1 MMANE
6 MNNLVVRLSLDNV
19 NFRQGIANSGRA
31 VRTLQNEL
39 KSISTGMGGFANASD
54 QTRAKTDALNRLI
67 EAQKEK
73 VRALRQAYDQN
84 KAKLGENDAAT
95 QRYASQVNR
104 AVADLN
110 RFENELKQ
118 VNRQAEQKGMDKLN
132 NSLKALQAE
141 FQSVTTGMGGFSN
154 ATEQTRAKID
164 VLSRMVDKQKEKIRE
179 LQSAYNRA
187 KAEEGEAS
195 QSAQR
200 YAEQIHRATGELNRF
215 ETQLQQSNRELEEQG
230 NRLLNFGNRMESL
243 GNHLQN
249 AGMQIGMVFG
259 GMTYAIGRGLKSA
272 VEESMNFEQQMANIK
287 AVSGATGQEMSKL
300 SELAVKYGEDTKYSS
315 VEAGKGIEELIK
327 AGVSLKDIIN
337 GGLEGALNLAAAGE
351 LELGE
356 AAEIASTALNA
367 FKKDG
372 LSVTDAANLL
382 AGAANASATD
392 VHELKYGLSASAAV
406 AAGAGMTFK
415 DTSTALA
422 VFAQNG
428 LKGSD
433 AGTSLKTMLM
443 RLNPSTKEAYNKMA
457 DLGLITYNAQAGF
470 DFLVKNGITPASRSV
485 GDIEVALESYVM
497 KTEGVKKWN
506 DKCDTTFRELATSSA
521 FLSSKF
527 YDQEG
532 HIQSLE
538 NISGI
543 LHESM
548 KGLTDQQRSM
558 ALETLFGSD
567 AVRGATILFNEG
579 SQGVNKMYTEMSK
592 VTALETANTKMNTL
606 KGRIEQL
613 SGAFDTMKKTIGD
626 ALAPVVSAF
635 VAGLQKLVDGF
646 NALPGPIQKAIA
658 ITGGIVLALTAIATV
673 IGVVLAAVGMVV
685 SGIGALGV
693 ALGTL
698 ATSLGIAGGVAGLL
712 AAALGPVAIALGVV
726 AAAVGVGVLAY
737 KGYQKATEDSIA
749 SVDRF
754 ATNTEG
760 KISSSTKKVLGEYFK
775 LSDGIRQKLTE
786 IRLNHEVITEEQSQ
800 KLIGQYDKLANTIIE
815 KTNARQQKEIE
826 GLKKF
831 FADSYVLTAEEENKR
846 IEQLNQHYEQE
857 KLKTQEKENKIKE
870 ILQTA
875 ARENREL
882 TTSERISLQA
892 LQDEMDRVAV
902 EHMSKNQME
911 QKVILENMRVQA
923 SEISA
928 RQAAEVVEN
937 SAKARD
943 KVIEDAK
950 KTRDEK
956 IAEAIRQ
963 RDENKTIT
971 ADEANAIIAEAKRQ
985 YDSTVST
992 AKDKHKEIVDE
1003 AKSQAGEH
1011 VNQVDWETGQVKS
1024 KYQVMKDDVVRKM
1037 KEMWSDVTNKYEDMK
1052 NSASSKVE
1060 EIKNTVSR
1068 KFEEKKKA
1076 VTDKMSEIK
1085 RDIEDKWNTVEKFF
1099 KSINLRSIGKSIIE
1113 GLEKGLDD
1121 ATGGLYSKAKNIAG
1135 EIKNTIA
1142 GALDI
1147 NSPSKV
1153 MIPLGSAVPEG
1164 LGVGIDKGQVFVVDA
1179 AKRVVGALNYQMSN
1193 IGSAFSGMASDG
1205 LRKISESD
1213 LFQFNGD
1220 DPLSKYFNA
1229 IFIDGD
1235 WRNDW
1240 ITHIPENIRDTVRSI
1255 GAQLERFQG
1264 LSKADVKSFPGWKEV
1279 LSDNPGEVWYRPLET
1294 PEQRSYAN
1302 QIEKELNLT
1311 LNMTNVLDGKEL
1323 ANGSYTY
1330 TTKLQ
1335 DREQK
1340 RRAEF

>member
-1 MMANE
+1 MANE

-73 VRALRQAYDQN
+73 VKALRQAYDQN

-95 QRYASQVNR
+95 QRYASQVNK

-118 VNRQAEQKGMDKLN
+118 VNRQAEQKGIDKLN
-132 NSLKALQAE
+132 NSLKSLQAE
-141 FQSVTTGMGGFSN
+141 FQSITTGMGGFSN
-154 ATEQTRAKID
+154 TTEQTRAKVD

-179 LQSAYNRA
+179 LQQAYNRA
-187 KAEEGEAS
+187 KTEEGEAS

-200 YAEQIHRATGELNRF
+200 YAEQIHRATAELNRF
-215 ETQLQQSNRELEEQG
+215 ETELQQSNRELEQQG

-606 KGRIEQL
+606 KGRMEQL

-712 AAALGPVAIALGVV
+712 AAALGPVAITLGVV

-1229 IFIDGD
+1229 IFMDGD

-1264 LSKADVKSFPGWKEV
+1264 LSKADVKSFTGWKEV

>member
-1 MMANE
+1 MANE

-19 NFRQGIANSGRA
+19 NFRQGITNSGRA

-39 KSISTGMGGFANASD
+39 KAISTGMGGFANASQ
-54 QTRAKTDALNRLI
+54 QTQAKMNTLSRLI
-67 EAQKEK
+67 DAQKEK
-73 VRALRQAYDQN
+73 VKALRQAYDQN

-95 QRYASQVNR
+95 QRYASQVNK

-118 VNRQAEQKGMDKLN
+118 VNRQAQQTALDKLN
-132 NSLKALQAE
+132 NALKSLQAE
-141 FQSVTTGMGGFSN
+141 FQAVTTGMHGYTN

-164 VLSRMVDKQKEKIRE
+164 VLSRMVDKQKEKMRE

-187 KAEEGEAS
+187 KTEEGEAS

-200 YAEQIHRATGELNRF
+200 YAEQIHRATAELNRF
-215 ETQLQQSNRELEEQG
+215 ETELRQSNHELEQQG
-230 NRLLNFGNRMESL
+230 NRLLNFGNRMETL

-259 GMTYAIGRGLKSA
+259 GMTYAIGRGLKAA
-272 VEESMNFEQQMANIK
+272 VTESMNFEQQMANIK
-287 AVSGATGQEMSKL
+287 AVSGSTGEEMKKL
-300 SELAVKYGEDTKYSS
+300 SELAVNMGETTKYSS
-315 VEAGKGIEELIK
+315 VQAGQGIEELIK
-327 AGVSLKDIIN
+327 AGVSLTDIIN
-337 GGLEGALNLAAAGE
+337 GGLEGALNLATAGE

-367 FKKDG
+367 FKADH
-372 LSVTDAANLL
+372 LSVADAANILS
-382 AGAANASATD
+382 GAANASATD
-392 VHELKYGLSASAAV
+392 VRELKYGLAASSAV

-415 DTSTALA
+415 DTATTLA

-443 RLNPSTKEAYNKMA
+443 RLNPSTKEAYNKMK

-470 DFLVKNGITPASRSV
+470 DFLVKNGIQPASRNV
-485 GDIEVALESYVM
+485 GDIEVALEKYVM
-497 KTEGVKKWN
+497 KTEGVTKWN

-527 YDQEG
+527 YDQQG

-538 NISGI
+538 NISGT

-548 KGLTDQQRSM
+548 KDLTDQQRSM

-567 AVRGATILFNEG
+567 AVRGATILFKEG
-579 SQGVNKMYTEMSK
+579 AKGVNEMWDSMSK
-592 VTALETANTKMNTL
+592 VTAADVAATKIDTL
-606 KGRIEQL
+606 KGRL
-613 SGAFDTMKKTIGD
+613 TLLDSAFSTMKKTIGD
-626 ALAPVVSAF
+626 ALAPVVSVF

-646 NALPGPIQKAIA
+646 NALPGPVQKAIA

-685 SGIGALGV
+685 SGIGSLGV

-760 KISSSTKKVLGEYFK
+760 KVSSSTKKVLGEYFK

-928 RQAAEVVEN
+928 RQAAEVVKN
-937 SAKARD
+937 SADTRD
-943 KVIEDAK
+943 KVIADAK
-950 KTRDEK
+950 KTRDDK

-971 ADEANAIIAEAKRQ
+971 AEEANAIIAEAKRQ

-992 AKDKHKEIVDE
+992 AKDKHREIVSE

-1011 VNQVDWETGQVKS
+1011 ANQVDWETGQVKS

-1052 NSASSKVE
+1052 NSASNKVE

-1076 VTDKMSEIK
+1076 VVDKMKEIK
-1085 RDIEDKWNTVEKFF
+1085 SDIEEKWNTVEKFF
-1099 KSINLRSIGKSIIE
+1099 RSINLRSIGKSIIE
-1113 GLEKGLDD
+1113 GLGKGIDD
-1121 ATGGLYSKAKNIAG
+1121 ASGGLFSKAAGIAND
-1135 EIKNTIA
+1135 IKKTIS
-1142 GALDI
+1142 GALEI

-1153 MIPLGSAVPEG
+1153 MIPVGSAVPEG
-1164 LGVGIDKGQVFVVDA
+1164 VGVGMDKGKRFVVDA
-1179 AKRVVGALNYQMSN
+1179 AKNVVGTVKKQMGNMPSVFDFGFRTTQYSVPN
-1193 IGSAFSGMASDG
+1193 GLVSGFADYT
-1205 LRKISESD
+1205 
-1213 LFQFNGD
+1213 QFNTYD
-1220 DPLSKYFNA
+1220 SKPSTSKR
-1229 IFIDGD
+1229 IFPN
-1235 WRNDW
+1235 RQA
-1240 ITHIPENIRDTVRSI
+1240 E
-1255 GAQLERFQG
+1255 
-1264 LSKADVKSFPGWKEV
+1264 
-1279 LSDNPGEVWYRPLET
+1279 
-1294 PEQRSYAN
+1294 
-1302 QIEKELNLT
+1302 EKELNLT

-1323 ANGSYTY
+1323 AGGTYMY
-1330 TTKLQ
+1330 TTNLQ
-1335 DREQK
+1335 ERDKK
-1340 RRAEF
+1340 RKSQF

>member
-1 MMANE
+1 MANE

-19 NFRQGIANSGRA
+19 NFRQGITNSGRA

-164 VLSRMVDKQKEKIRE
+164 VLSRTVDKQKEKIRE

-200 YAEQIHRATGELNRF
+200 YAEQIHRATSELNRF
-215 ETQLQQSNRELEEQG
+215 ETQLQQSNRELEQQG

-327 AGVSLKDIIN
+327 AGVSLTDIIN
-337 GGLEGALNLAAAGE
+337 GGLEGALNLASAGE

-367 FKKDG
+367 FKRDG

-415 DTSTALA
+415 DTATALA

-443 RLNPSTKEAYNKMA
+443 RLNPSTKEAYNKMR

-470 DFLVKNGITPASRSV
+470 DFLVKNGVTPASRSV
-485 GDIEVALESYVM
+485 GDIEVALEKYVM

-506 DKCDTTFRELATSSA
+506 EKCDTTFRELATSSA

-548 KGLTDQQRSM
+548 KDLTDQQRSM

-646 NALPGPIQKAIA
+646 NALPGPVQKAIA
-658 ITGGIVLALTAIATV
+658 ITGGVVLALTAIATV
-673 IGVVLAAVGMVV
+673 IGVVLAAVGMVM
-685 SGIGALGV
+685 SGIGA
-693 ALGTL
+693 L
-698 ATSLGIAGGVAGLL
+698 ATSLGIVGGAAGLASAAVGFL
-712 AAALGPVAIALGVV
+712 GSAIGLLFGPIGLIAAALIGTGVV
-726 AAAVGVGVLAY
+726 AY
-737 KGYQKATEDSIA
+737 KAYQKATEDSIA

-760 KISSSTKKVLGEYFK
+760 KVSSSTKKVLGEYFK

-992 AKDKHKEIVDE
+992 ARDKHKEIVSE

-1011 VNQVDWETGQVKS
+1011 ANQVDWETGQVKS
-1024 KYQVMKDDVVRKM
+1024 KFEVMKDDVVRKM
-1037 KEMWSDVTNKYEDMK
+1037 KEMGSDVSNKYDEMK
-1052 NSASSKVE
+1052 NAASNKVE

-1076 VTDKMSEIK
+1076 VVDKMKEIK
-1085 RDIEDKWNTVEKFF
+1085 NDIEDKWNTVEKFF
-1099 KSINLRSIGKSIIE
+1099 STINLRSIGKSIIE

-1121 ATGGLYSKAKNIAG
+1121 ATGGLYSKAKSIAG
-1135 EIKNTIA
+1135 EIKKTIS
-1142 GALDI
+1142 GALEI

-1153 MIPLGSAVPEG
+1153 MIPVGSAVPEG
-1164 LGVGIDKGQVFVVDA
+1164 VGVGMDKGKRFVVDA
-1179 AKRVVGALNYQMSN
+1179 AKNVVGTVKKQMNNMPSVFDFGFQTSHYSIPNDTLNGFANYNQPGGGQNVSTN
-1193 IGSAFSGMASDG
+1193 
-1205 LRKISESD
+1205 
-1213 LFQFNGD
+1213 
-1220 DPLSKYFNA
+1220 
-1229 IFIDGD
+1229 
-1235 WRNDW
+1235 RNMY
-1240 ITHIPENIRDTVRSI
+1240 PNRS
-1255 GAQLERFQG
+1255 F
-1264 LSKADVKSFPGWKEV
+1264 D
-1279 LSDNPGEVWYRPLET
+1279 
-1294 PEQRSYAN
+1294 
-1302 QIEKELNLT
+1302 EKELNLT
-1311 LNMTNVLDGKEL
+1311 VNMTNVLDGKEL
-1323 ANGSYTY
+1323 ANGTYEY
-1330 TTKLQ
+1330 TTALQ
-1335 DREQK
+1335 ERKRKQLEQ
-1340 RRAEF
+1340 F

>member
-1 MMANE
+1 

-31 VRTLQNEL
+31 VRTLQSEL
-39 KSISTGMGGFANASD
+39 KSVSTGMGGFASASQ
-54 QTRAKTDALNRLI
+54 QTQAKMDALSRLI
-67 EAQKEK
+67 DAQKEK
-73 VRALRQAYDQN
+73 VKALRQAYDQN

-95 QRYASQVNR
+95 QRYASQVNK

-118 VNRQAEQKGMDKLN
+118 VNKQAEQKGMDKLN

-141 FQSVTTGMGGFSN
+141 FQSITTGMGGFSN
-154 ATEQTRAKID
+154 ATEQTRAKVD
-164 VLSRMVDKQKEKIRE
+164 VLSRTVDKQKEKIKE
-179 LQSAYNRA
+179 LQSSYNRA
-187 KAEEGEAS
+187 KTEEGEAS

-215 ETQLQQSNRELEEQG
+215 ESQLQQANHELDQQG
-230 NRLLNFGNRMESL
+230 NRLLNFGNRMEAM

-249 AGMQIGMVFG
+249 AGMQIGTVFG

-392 VHELKYGLSASAAV
+392 VHELKYGLSATAAV

-415 DTSTALA
+415 DTATALA

-443 RLNPSTKEAYNKMA
+443 RLNPSTKEAYNKMK

-470 DFLVKNGITPASRSV
+470 DFLAKNGITPASRSV
-485 GDIEVALESYVM
+485 GDIEVALEKYVM
-497 KTEGVKKWN
+497 KSEGVTKWN

-543 LHESM
+543 LHGSM
-548 KGLTDQQRSM
+548 KDLTDQQRSM

-592 VTALETANTKMNTL
+592 VTALETAETKMNTL

-646 NALPGPIQKAIA
+646 NALPGPVQKAIA
-658 ITGGIVLALTAIATV
+658 ITGGIVLALTAVATV
-673 IGVVLAAVGMVV
+673 IGVVLAAVGMVM
-685 SGIGALGV
+685 SGIGA
-693 ALGTL
+693 L
-698 ATSLGIAGGVAGLL
+698 ATSLGIVGGAAGLASAAVGFL
-712 AAALGPVAIALGVV
+712 GSAIGLLLGPVGLIAAALIGTGVV
-726 AAAVGVGVLAY
+726 AY
-737 KGYQKATEDSIA
+737 KAYQKATEDSIA

-760 KISSSTKKVLGEYFK
+760 KVSSSTKKVLSEYFK

-831 FADSYVLTAEEENKR
+831 FGDSYVLTAEEENKR

-928 RQAAEVVEN
+928 RQAAEVVQH
-937 SAKARD
+937 SAEARD
-943 KVIEDAK
+943 KVIDDAK
-950 KTRDEK
+950 KTRDGK

-971 ADEANAIIAEAKRQ
+971 ADEANAIIVEAKRQ

-992 AKDKHKEIVDE
+992 AKDKHKEIVSE

-1024 KYQVMKDDVVRKM
+1024 KYQAMKDDVVRKM

-1052 NSASSKVE
+1052 TSASNKVE
-1060 EIKNTVSR
+1060 EIKNIVSR

-1076 VTDKMSEIK
+1076 VTNKMSEIK

-1099 KSINLRSIGKSIIE
+1099 STINLRSIGKSIIE
-1113 GLEKGLDD
+1113 GLGKGIDD
-1121 ATGGLYSKAKNIAG
+1121 ASGGLFSKAAGIAN
-1135 EIKNTIA
+1135 EIKSTIS
-1142 GALDI
+1142 GALQV

-1153 MIPLGSAVPEG
+1153 MIPIGSAVPEG
-1164 LGVGIDKGQVFVVDA
+1164 VGVGMDKGKRFVVNA
-1179 AKRVVGALNYQMSN
+1179 AKNVVGTVKKQMSN
-1193 IGSAFSGMASDG
+1193 MPSVFDFGFQTSHYSIPNDAVNGLTNYMQPNIPHNSAT
-1205 LRKISESD
+1205 
-1213 LFQFNGD
+1213 
-1220 DPLSKYFNA
+1220 SKKVFPN
-1229 IFIDGD
+1229 
-1235 WRNDW
+1235 RR
-1240 ITHIPENIRDTVRSI
+1240 PE
-1255 GAQLERFQG
+1255 
-1264 LSKADVKSFPGWKEV
+1264 
-1279 LSDNPGEVWYRPLET
+1279 
-1294 PEQRSYAN
+1294 
-1302 QIEKELNLT
+1302 EKELNLT

-1323 ANGSYTY
+1323 AGGTYRY
-1330 TTKLQ
+1330 TTELQ
-1335 DREQK
+1335 DRDRQRKEQ
-1340 RRAEF
+1340 F

>member
-1 MMANE
+1 MANE
-6 MNNLVVRLSLDNV
+6 MNNLVVRLFLDNV

-39 KSISTGMGGFANASD
+39 KSVSTGMGGFANASQ
-54 QTRAKTDALNRLI
+54 QTQAKMNTLTRLI

-84 KAKLGENDAAT
+84 KATLGENDAAT
-95 QRYASQVNR
+95 QRYASQVNK

-132 NSLKALQAE
+132 NALKALQAE
-141 FQSVTTGMGGFSN
+141 FQSITTGMGGFSN
-154 ATEQTRAKID
+154 ATEQTRAKVD
-164 VLSRMVDKQKEKIRE
+164 LLSRIVDKQKEKVRE
-179 LQSAYNRA
+179 LQQAYNRA

-200 YAEQIHRATGELNRF
+200 YAEQIHRATAELNRF
-215 ETQLQQSNRELEEQG
+215 ETELQQSNRELEQQG

-327 AGVSLKDIIN
+327 AGVSLTDIIN

-415 DTSTALA
+415 DTATALA

-470 DFLVKNGITPASRSV
+470 DFLVKNGVTPASRSV
-485 GDIEVALESYVM
+485 GDIEVALEKYVM
-497 KTEGVKKWN
+497 QTEGVTKWN

-527 YDQEG
+527 YDQQG
-532 HIQSLE
+532 KIQSLE
-538 NISGI
+538 HISGI
-543 LHESM
+543 LKESM
-548 KGLTDQQRSM
+548 KDLTDQQRSM

-646 NALPGPIQKAIA
+646 NSLPGPVQKAIA
-658 ITGGIVLALTAIATV
+658 ITGGIVLALTAVATA
-673 IGVVLAAVGMVV
+673 IGVVLATFGMIA
-685 SGIGALGV
+685 SGIGSLSLALASVG
-693 ALGTL
+693 
-698 ATSLGIAGGVAGLL
+698 GIAGVAAGAVGFLGSAIGLL
-712 AAALGPVAIALGVV
+712 FGPVGLVAAALIGTGVV
-726 AAAVGVGVLAY
+726 AY
-737 KGYQKATEDSIA
+737 KAYQKATEDSIA

-760 KISSSTKKVLGEYFK
+760 KVSSSTKKVLGEYFK

-786 IRLNHEVITEEQSQ
+786 MRLNHEVITEEQSQ
-800 KLIGQYDKLANTIIE
+800 KLIGQYDKLGNTIIE
-815 KTNARQQKEIE
+815 KTNARQQKEVE

-846 IEQLNQHYEQE
+846 MEQMNQHYEQE

-870 ILQTA
+870 IIQTA
-875 ARENREL
+875 ANEKRDF

-892 LQDEMDRVAV
+892 LQDEMDRTAIQ
-902 EHMSKNQME
+902 HMSANQME
-911 QKVILENMRVQA
+911 QKVIYENMRVQA

-950 KTRDEK
+950 KTRDDKIAYVIRLRDESGTLNK
-956 IAEAIRQ
+956 EEANAAIAEA
-963 RDENKTIT
+963 N
-971 ADEANAIIAEAKRQ
+971 RQ
-985 YDSTVST
+985 YESTVST
-992 AKDKHKEIVDE
+992 ARDKHREIVSE

-1011 VNQVDWETGQVKS
+1011 ANQVDWETGQIKS

-1037 KEMWSDVTNKYEDMK
+1037 QETWSGITKWWEETK
-1052 NSASSKVE
+1052 TSANNKVE

-1076 VTDKMSEIK
+1076 VVDKMKEIK
-1085 RDIEDKWNTVEKFF
+1085 SDIEDKWNTVEKFF
-1099 KSINLRSIGKSIIE
+1099 STINLRSIGKSIIE
-1113 GLEKGLDD
+1113 GLGKGIDD
-1121 ATGGLYSKAKNIAG
+1121 ASGGLFSKAAGIAND
-1135 EIKNTIA
+1135 IKRTIS
-1142 GALDI
+1142 GALEI

-1153 MIPLGSAVPEG
+1153 MIPVGSAVPEG
-1164 LGVGIDKGQVFVVDA
+1164 VGVGMDKGKRFVVDA
-1179 AKRVVGALNYQMSN
+1179 AKNVVGTVKKQMSN
-1193 IGSAFSGMASDG
+1193 MPSVFDFGFQTNQYSIPQNTFDNFSGYTQPQLDYNNPSMAKTMFSD
-1205 LRKISESD
+1205 
-1213 LFQFNGD
+1213 
-1220 DPLSKYFNA
+1220 
-1229 IFIDGD
+1229 
-1235 WRNDW
+1235 
-1240 ITHIPENIRDTVRSI
+1240 RS
-1255 GAQLERFQG
+1255 GR
-1264 LSKADVKSFPGWKEV
+1264 
-1279 LSDNPGEVWYRPLET
+1279 
-1294 PEQRSYAN
+1294 EQ
-1302 QIEKELNLT
+1302 ELNVT
-1311 LNMTNVLDGKEL
+1311 VNMTNVLDGKEL
-1323 ANGSYTY
+1323 ANGSYAY

-1335 DREQK
+1335 DRDQK

>member
-1 MMANE
+1 MANE

-31 VRTLQNEL
+31 VKTLQNEL
-39 KSISTGMGGFANASD
+39 KSVSTGMGGFASASQ
-54 QTRAKTDALNRLI
+54 QTQAKMDTLSRLI
-67 EAQKEK
+67 DAQKEK
-73 VRALRQAYDQN
+73 VKALRQAYDQN

-95 QRYASQVNR
+95 QRYASQVNK

-118 VNRQAEQKGMDKLN
+118 VNKQAEQKGIDKLN
-132 NSLKALQAE
+132 NSLKSLQAE
-141 FQSVTTGMGGFSN
+141 FQSITSGMGGFSN
-154 ATEQTRAKID
+154 ATEQTRAKVD
-164 VLSRMVDKQKEKIRE
+164 VLTRMVDKQKEKIRE
-179 LQSAYNRA
+179 LQQAYNRA
-187 KAEEGEAS
+187 KTEEGEAS

-200 YAEQIHRATGELNRF
+200 YAEQIHRATAELNQF
-215 ETQLQQSNRELEEQG
+215 ENGLQQSNRELEQQG
-230 NRLLNFGNRMESL
+230 NRLLNFGNRMETL

-392 VHELKYGLSASAAV
+392 VHELKYGLSAVAAV

-443 RLNPSTKEAYNKMA
+443 RLNPSTKEAYNKMK

-470 DFLVKNGITPASRSV
+470 DFLVKNGIQPASRNV
-485 GDIEVALESYVM
+485 GDIEVALEKYVM
-497 KTEGVKKWN
+497 KTEGVTKWN

-527 YDQEG
+527 YDQQG
-532 HIQSLE
+532 KIQSLE

-548 KGLTDQQRSM
+548 KDLTDQQRSM

-567 AVRGATILFNEG
+567 AVRGATILFNE
-579 SQGVNKMYTEMSK
+579 SAQGVNKMYSEMSK

-646 NALPGPIQKAIA
+646 NALPGPVQKAIA
-658 ITGGIVLALTAIATV
+658 ITGGIVLAITAIVTA
-673 IGVVLAAVGMVV
+673 IGIFLGAVGMVV
-685 SGIGALGV
+685 SGIGALSL
-693 ALGTL
+693 ALAPIG
-698 ATSLGIAGGVAGLL
+698 GIAGIAAGSVGFLGSAL
-712 AAALGPVAIALGVV
+712 AVLTGPIGLVAAALIGTGVV
-726 AAAVGVGVLAY
+726 AY
-737 KGYQKATEDSIA
+737 KAYQKATEDSIA

-760 KISSSTKKVLGEYFK
+760 KVSSSTKKVLGEYFK

-800 KLIGQYDKLANTIIE
+800 KLIGQYDKLGNTIIE
-815 KTNARQQKEIE
+815 KTNARQQKEVE

-846 IEQLNQHYEQE
+846 IEQMNQHYEQE

-928 RQAAEVVEN
+928 RQAAEVVQH
-937 SAKARD
+937 SAETRD
-943 KVIEDAK
+943 KVIADAK
-950 KTRDEK
+950 KTRDDK

-963 RDENKTIT
+963 RDENKTIN
-971 ADEANAIIAEAKRQ
+971 AEEANAIIAEAKRQ

-992 AKDKHKEIVDE
+992 ARDKHREIVSE
-1003 AKSQAGEH
+1003 AQAQAGEH
-1011 VNQVDWETGQVKS
+1011 ANQVDWETGQVKS

-1037 KEMWSDVTNKYEDMK
+1037 KEMGSDISNKYDEMK
-1052 NSASSKVE
+1052 NAASNKVE

-1076 VTDKMSEIK
+1076 VLDKMSEIK
-1085 RDIEDKWNTVEKFF
+1085 SGIEDKWNTVEKFF
-1099 KSINLRSIGKSIIE
+1099 STINLYSIGKSILE
-1113 GLEKGLDD
+1113 GLGRGIDD
-1121 ATGGLYSKAKNIAG
+1121 ASGGLFSKAAGIAS
-1135 EIKNTIA
+1135 EIKNTIS
-1142 GALDI
+1142 GALEI

-1153 MIPLGSAVPEG
+1153 MIPVGSAVPEG
-1164 LGVGIDKGQVFVVDA
+1164 VGVGMDKGKRFVVDA
-1179 AKRVVGALNYQMSN
+1179 AKNVVGTVKKQMGNMPSVFDF
-1193 IGSAFSGMASDG
+1193 G
-1205 LRKISESD
+1205 
-1213 LFQFNGD
+1213 FQTNQYSIPRNNFGDFNGYAQ
-1220 DPLSKYFNA
+1220 PQLSYNNSPTAKT
-1229 IFIDGD
+1229 IFPNRPDG
-1235 WRNDW
+1235 
-1240 ITHIPENIRDTVRSI
+1240 EQELKLTV
-1255 GAQLERFQG
+1255 
-1264 LSKADVKSFPGWKEV
+1264 
-1279 LSDNPGEVWYRPLET
+1279 
-1294 PEQRSYAN
+1294 
-1302 QIEKELNLT
+1302 
-1311 LNMTNVLDGKEL
+1311 NMTNVLDGKEL

-1340 RRAEF
+1340 RKSEF

>member
-1 MMANE
+1 MANE

-39 KSISTGMGGFANASD
+39 KSVSTGMGGFANASQ
-54 QTRAKTDALNRLI
+54 QTQAKMNTLSRLI

-95 QRYASQVNR
+95 QRYASQVNK

-132 NSLKALQAE
+132 NSLKSLQAE
-141 FQSVTTGMGGFSN
+141 FQSITTGMGGFSN
-154 ATEQTRAKID
+154 ATEQTRAKVD

-179 LQSAYNRA
+179 LQQAYNRA
-187 KAEEGEAS
+187 KTEEGEAS

-215 ETQLQQSNRELEEQG
+215 ENELRQSNHELEQQG
-230 NRLLNFGNRMESL
+230 NRLLNFGTRMETL

-272 VEESMNFEQQMANIK
+272 VEESMNFEQQMANVK
-287 AVSGATGQEMSKL
+287 AVSGSTGEEMKKL
-300 SELAVKYGEDTKYSS
+300 SELAVNMGETTKYSS
-315 VEAGKGIEELIK
+315 VQAGQGIEELIK
-327 AGVSLKDIIN
+327 AGVSLTDIIN
-337 GGLEGALNLAAAGE
+337 GGLEGALNLATAGE

-367 FKKDG
+367 FKADH
-372 LSVTDAANLL
+372 LSVADAANILS
-382 AGAANASATD
+382 GAANASATD
-392 VHELKYGLSASAAV
+392 VRELKYGLSASSAV

-415 DTSTALA
+415 DTATTLA

-443 RLNPSTKEAYNKMA
+443 RLNPTTKEAYNQMR
-457 DLGLITYNAQAGF
+457 DLGLITYNAQAGY
-470 DFLVKNGITPASRSV
+470 DFLVKNGIQPASRSV
-485 GDIEVALESYVM
+485 GDIEQALEGYVM
-497 KTEGVKKWN
+497 KIEGAKKWN

-527 YDQEG
+527 YDQQG

-538 NISGI
+538 NISGT

-548 KGLTDQQRSM
+548 KDLTDQQRSM

-567 AVRGATILFNEG
+567 AVRGATILFKEG
-579 SQGVNKMYTEMSK
+579 ANGVNSMWDAMSK
-592 VTALETANTKMNTL
+592 VTAAEVAATKIDTL
-606 KGRIEQL
+606 KGRL
-613 SGAFDTMKKTIGD
+613 TLLDSAFSTMKKTIGD
-626 ALAPVVSAF
+626 ALAPVVSVF

-646 NALPGPIQKAIA
+646 NSLPGPVQKAIA
-658 ITGGIVLALTAIATV
+658 ITGGIVLALTAVATV
-673 IGVVLAAVGMVV
+673 IGVIMGAIGMVV
-685 SGIGALGV
+685 SGIGSLAIAMGVATAATSVTGAALGILTAV
-693 ALGTL
+693 
-698 ATSLGIAGGVAGLL
+698 
-712 AAALGPVAIALGVV
+712 LGPVAIALGVV

-737 KGYQKATEDSIA
+737 KGYQKATEDSIT

-754 ATNTEG
+754 ATNNKLAQDEYQKALASSDAATKKYMKQQTGE
-760 KISSSTKKVLGEYFK
+760 ISSSTKKVLGDYFK

-786 IRLNHEVITEEQSQ
+786 IKLNHEVMTTEQAQ
-800 KLIGQYDKLANTIIE
+800 KLGQQYDQLTEKIITKVDE
-815 KTNARQQKEIE
+815 RKQKETE
-826 GLKKF
+826 RLRKL
-831 FADSYVLTAEEENKR
+831 FADSYVLTSEEENKR
-846 IEQLNQHYEQE
+846 LELLNQKYEDE
-857 KLKTQEKENKIKE
+857 KIKVAEKNQKIKE
-870 ILQTA
+870 INDLA
-875 ARENREL
+875 ASEHREK
-882 TTSERISLQA
+882 THSENVAIQA
-892 LQDEMDRVAV
+892 LQDEMDRIAV
-902 EHMSKNQME
+902 QHMTQNQME

-937 SAKARD
+937 SAKTRD
-943 KVIEDAK
+943 KVIKDAE
-950 KTRDEK
+950 KTRNDK

-963 RDENKTIT
+963 RDEMGSLN
-971 ADEANAIIAEAKRQ
+971 AQEAEAVIAEAKRQ

-992 AKDKHKEIVDE
+992 ARDKHKEIVSE

-1011 VNQVDWETGQVKS
+1011 ANQVDWETGQIKS
-1024 KYQVMKDDVVRKM
+1024 KYQVMKDDVVQKM
-1037 KEMWSDVTNKYEDMK
+1037 KETWSGITKWWEETK
-1052 NSASSKVE
+1052 TSASNKVE

-1076 VTDKMSEIK
+1076 VVDKMKEIK
-1085 RDIEDKWNTVEKFF
+1085 SDIEDKWNTVEKFF
-1099 KSINLRSIGKSIIE
+1099 STINLRSIGKSIIE

-1121 ATGGLYSKAKNIAG
+1121 ATDGLYSKAKGIAG
-1135 EIKNTIA
+1135 EIKKTIS
-1142 GALDI
+1142 GALEI

-1153 MIPLGSAVPEG
+1153 MIPVGSAVPEDV
-1164 LGVGIDKGQVFVVDA
+1164 GVGMDKGKRFVVDA
-1179 AKRVVGALNYQMSN
+1179 AKNVVGTVKKQMGNMPSVFDFGFQTSHYIIPHN
-1193 IGSAFSGMASDG
+1193 TIGDFDGYTQLQSPYNNAPTAKTMFSD
-1205 LRKISESD
+1205 
-1213 LFQFNGD
+1213 
-1220 DPLSKYFNA
+1220 
-1229 IFIDGD
+1229 
-1235 WRNDW
+1235 
-1240 ITHIPENIRDTVRSI
+1240 RS
-1255 GAQLERFQG
+1255 GR
-1264 LSKADVKSFPGWKEV
+1264 
-1279 LSDNPGEVWYRPLET
+1279 
-1294 PEQRSYAN
+1294 EQ
-1302 QIEKELNLT
+1302 ELNVT
-1311 LNMTNVLDGKEL
+1311 VNMTNVLDGKEL
-1323 ANGSYTY
+1323 ANGSYAY

-1335 DREQK
+1335 DRDQK

>member
-1 MMANE
+1 MANE

>member
-1 MMANE
+1 MANE

-54 QTRAKTDALNRLI
+54 QTCAKTDALNRLI

-737 KGYQKATEDSIA
+737 KGYQKATEDSIV

>member
-1 MMANE
+1 MANE

-39 KSISTGMGGFANASD
+39 KSVSTGMGGFANASQ
-54 QTRAKTDALNRLI
+54 QTQAKMNTLSRLI
-67 EAQKEK
+67 DAQKEK
-73 VRALRQAYDQN
+73 VKALRQAYDQN

-95 QRYASQVNR
+95 QRYASQVNK

-132 NSLKALQAE
+132 NSLKSLQAE
-141 FQSVTTGMGGFSN
+141 FQSITTGMGGFSN
-154 ATEQTRAKID
+154 ATEQTRAKVD

-179 LQSAYNRA
+179 LQQAYNRA
-187 KAEEGEAS
+187 KTEEGEAS

-200 YAEQIHRATGELNRF
+200 YAEQIHRATAELNRF
-215 ETQLQQSNRELEEQG
+215 ETGLQQSNRELEQQG

-272 VEESMNFEQQMANIK
+272 VEESMNFEQQMANVK
-287 AVSGATGQEMSKL
+287 AVSGSTGEEMKKL
-300 SELAVKYGEDTKYSS
+300 SELAVNMGETTKYSS
-315 VEAGKGIEELIK
+315 VQAGQGIEELIK
-327 AGVSLKDIIN
+327 AGVSLTDIIN
-337 GGLEGALNLAAAGE
+337 GGLEGALNLATAGE

-367 FKKDG
+367 FKADH
-372 LSVTDAANLL
+372 LSVADAANILS
-382 AGAANASATD
+382 GAANASATD
-392 VHELKYGLSASAAV
+392 VRELKYGLSASSAV

-415 DTSTALA
+415 DTATTLA

-443 RLNPSTKEAYNKMA
+443 RLNPTTKEAYNKMA

-470 DFLVKNGITPASRSV
+470 DFLVQNGITPASRSV
-485 GDIEVALESYVM
+485 GDIEVALEKYVM
-497 KTEGVKKWN
+497 KTEGVTKWN

-527 YDQEG
+527 YDQQG

-538 NISGI
+538 NISGT

-548 KGLTDQQRSM
+548 KDLTDQQRSM

-567 AVRGATILFNEG
+567 AVRGATILFKEG
-579 SQGVNKMYTEMSK
+579 ANGVNSMWDAMSK
-592 VTALETANTKMNTL
+592 VTAAEVATTKLDTL
-606 KGRIEQL
+606 KGRL
-613 SGAFDTMKKTIGD
+613 TLLDSAFSTMKKTIGD
-626 ALAPVVSAF
+626 ALAPVVSVF

-646 NALPGPIQKAIA
+646 NALPGPVQKAIA
-658 ITGGIVLALTAIATV
+658 ITGGIVLALTAVATA
-673 IGVVLAAVGMVV
+673 IGVVLAAFGMIA
-685 SGIGALGV
+685 SGIGSLSLTLGSV
-693 ALGTL
+693 G
-698 ATSLGIAGGVAGLL
+698 GIAGIAAGAVGFLGSAL
-712 AAALGPVAIALGVV
+712 AVLTGPIGLVGAALIGTGVV
-726 AAAVGVGVLAY
+726 AY
-737 KGYQKATEDSIA
+737 KAYQKATEDSIA

-754 ATNTEG
+754 VTNTEG
-760 KISSSTKKVLGEYFK
+760 KVSSSTKKVLGEYFK

-800 KLIGQYDKLANTIIE
+800 KLIGQYDKLGNTIIE
-815 KTNARQQKEIE
+815 KTNARQQKEVE

-846 IEQLNQHYEQE
+846 IEQMNQHYEQE

-870 ILQTA
+870 IIQTA
-875 ARENREL
+875 TNEKREF

-892 LQDEMDRVAV
+892 LQDEMDRTAIQ
-902 EHMSKNQME
+902 HMSKNQME
-911 QKVILENMRVQA
+911 QKVIYENMRVQA
-923 SEISA
+923 SEITA

-950 KTRDEK
+950 KTRDDKIAYAIRLRDESGALNK
-956 IAEAIRQ
+956 EEADAAIAEA
-963 RDENKTIT
+963 N
-971 ADEANAIIAEAKRQ
+971 RQ
-985 YDSTVST
+985 YNSTVST
-992 AKDKHKEIVDE
+992 AKDKHTEIVSE
-1003 AKSQAGEH
+1003 AKAQAGEH
-1011 VNQVDWETGQVKS
+1011 ANQVDWETGQVKS
-1024 KYQVMKDDVVRKM
+1024 KYQTMKDDVVRKM
-1037 KEMWSDVTNKYEDMK
+1037 KEMGSDVSNKYEDMK
-1052 NSASSKVE
+1052 TSASNKVE

-1068 KFEEKKKA
+1068 KFEEQKKA
-1076 VTDKMSEIK
+1076 VTDKMREIK
-1085 RDIEDKWNTVEKFF
+1085 NDIEDKWNTVEKFF
-1099 KSINLRSIGKSIIE
+1099 STINLRSIGKSIIE
-1113 GLEKGLDD
+1113 GLGRGIDD
-1121 ATGGLYSKAKNIAG
+1121 ASGGLFSKAAGIAND
-1135 EIKNTIA
+1135 IKKTIS
-1142 GALDI
+1142 GALEI

-1153 MIPLGSAVPEG
+1153 MIPIGSAVPEG
-1164 LGVGIDKGQVFVVDA
+1164 VGVGMDKGKRFVVDA
-1179 AKRVVGALNYQMSN
+1179 AKNVVGTVKKQMGNMPSVFDFGFQTN
-1193 IGSAFSGMASDG
+1193 QYSIPRNTFSD
-1205 LRKISESD
+1205 
-1213 LFQFNGD
+1213 FNGYAQ
-1220 DPLSKYFNA
+1220 PQLSNNNSPTAKT
-1229 IFIDGD
+1229 IFPDRSD
-1235 WRNDW
+1235 R
-1240 ITHIPENIRDTVRSI
+1240 EQELKLTV
-1255 GAQLERFQG
+1255 
-1264 LSKADVKSFPGWKEV
+1264 
-1279 LSDNPGEVWYRPLET
+1279 
-1294 PEQRSYAN
+1294 
-1302 QIEKELNLT
+1302 
-1311 LNMTNVLDGKEL
+1311 NMTNVLDGKEL

-1340 RRAEF
+1340 RREEF

>member
-1 MMANE
+1 MANE

-164 VLSRMVDKQKEKIRE
+164 VLSRTVDKQKEKIRE

-200 YAEQIHRATGELNRF
+200 YAEQIHRATSELNRF
-215 ETQLQQSNRELEEQG
+215 ETQLQQSNRELEQQG

-327 AGVSLKDIIN
+327 AGVSLTDIIN
-337 GGLEGALNLAAAGE
+337 GGLEGALNLASAGE

-367 FKKDG
+367 FKRDG

-443 RLNPSTKEAYNKMA
+443 RLNPSTKEAYNKMK

-470 DFLVKNGITPASRSV
+470 DFLVKNGVTPASRSV
-485 GDIEVALESYVM
+485 GDIEVALEKYVM

-506 DKCDTTFRELATSSA
+506 EKCDTTFRELATSSA

-548 KGLTDQQRSM
+548 KDLTDQQRSM

-646 NALPGPIQKAIA
+646 NALPGPVQKAIA
-658 ITGGIVLALTAIATV
+658 ITGGVVLALTAIATV
-673 IGVVLAAVGMVV
+673 IGVVLAAVGMVM
-685 SGIGALGV
+685 SGIGA
-693 ALGTL
+693 L
-698 ATSLGIAGGVAGLL
+698 ATSLGIVGGAAGLASAAVGFL
-712 AAALGPVAIALGVV
+712 GSAIGLLFGPIGLIAAALIGTGVV
-726 AAAVGVGVLAY
+726 AY
-737 KGYQKATEDSIA
+737 KAYQKATEDSIA

-760 KISSSTKKVLGEYFK
+760 KVSSSTKKVLGEYFK

-992 AKDKHKEIVDE
+992 ARDKHKEIVSE

-1011 VNQVDWETGQVKS
+1011 ANQVDWETGQVKS
-1024 KYQVMKDDVVRKM
+1024 KFEVMKDDVVRKM
-1037 KEMWSDVTNKYEDMK
+1037 KEMGSDVSNKYDEMK
-1052 NSASSKVE
+1052 NAASNKVE

-1076 VTDKMSEIK
+1076 VVDKMKEIK
-1085 RDIEDKWNTVEKFF
+1085 NDIEDKWNTVEKFF
-1099 KSINLRSIGKSIIE
+1099 STINLRSIGKSIIE

-1121 ATGGLYSKAKNIAG
+1121 ATGGLYSKAKSIAG
-1135 EIKNTIA
+1135 EIKKTIS
-1142 GALDI
+1142 GALEI

-1153 MIPLGSAVPEG
+1153 MIPVGSAVPEG
-1164 LGVGIDKGQVFVVDA
+1164 VGVGMDKGKRFVVDA
-1179 AKRVVGALNYQMSN
+1179 AKNVVGTVKKQMNNMPSVFDFGFQTSHYSIPNDTLNGFANYNQPGGGQNVSTN
-1193 IGSAFSGMASDG
+1193 
-1205 LRKISESD
+1205 
-1213 LFQFNGD
+1213 
-1220 DPLSKYFNA
+1220 
-1229 IFIDGD
+1229 
-1235 WRNDW
+1235 RNMY
-1240 ITHIPENIRDTVRSI
+1240 PNRS
-1255 GAQLERFQG
+1255 F
-1264 LSKADVKSFPGWKEV
+1264 D
-1279 LSDNPGEVWYRPLET
+1279 
-1294 PEQRSYAN
+1294 
-1302 QIEKELNLT
+1302 EKEINLT
-1311 LNMTNVLDGKEL
+1311 VNMTNVLDGKEL
-1323 ANGSYTY
+1323 ANGTYEY
-1330 TTKLQ
+1330 TTALQ
-1335 DREQK
+1335 ERKRKQLEQ
-1340 RRAEF
+1340 F

>member
-1 MMANE
+1 MANE

-54 QTRAKTDALNRLI
+54 QTCAKTDALNRLI

-422 VFAQNG
+422 VFVQNG

>member
-1 MMANE
+1 MANE

-39 KSISTGMGGFANASD
+39 KSVSTGMGGFANASQ
-54 QTRAKTDALNRLI
+54 QTQAKMNTLSRLI
-67 EAQKEK
+67 DAQKEK
-73 VRALRQAYDQN
+73 VKALRQAYDQN

-95 QRYASQVNR
+95 QRYASQVNK

-118 VNRQAEQKGMDKLN
+118 VNRQAQQTALDKLN
-132 NSLKALQAE
+132 NSLKSLQAE
-141 FQSVTTGMGGFSN
+141 FQAVTTGMHGYTN
-154 ATEQTRAKID
+154 ASEQTRAKID
-164 VLSRMVDKQKEKIRE
+164 VLSRMIDKQKEKIRE
-179 LQSAYNRA
+179 LQQAYNRA
-187 KAEEGEAS
+187 KTEEGEAS

-200 YAEQIHRATGELNRF
+200 YAEQIHRATAELNRF
-215 ETQLQQSNRELEEQG
+215 ETGLQQSNRELEQQ
-230 NRLLNFGNRMESL
+230 GNRMETL

-272 VEESMNFEQQMANIK
+272 VEESMNFEQQMANVK
-287 AVSGATGQEMSKL
+287 AVSGSTGEEMKKL
-300 SELAVKYGEDTKYSS
+300 SELAVNMGETTKYSS
-315 VEAGKGIEELIK
+315 VQAGQGIEELIK
-327 AGVSLKDIIN
+327 AGVSLQDIIN
-337 GGLEGALNLAAAGE
+337 GGLAGALNLATAGE

-367 FKKDG
+367 FKADH
-372 LSVTDAANLL
+372 LSVADAANILS
-382 AGAANASATD
+382 GAANASATD
-392 VHELKYGLSASAAV
+392 VRELKYGLSASSAV

-415 DTSTALA
+415 DTATTLA

-443 RLNPSTKEAYNKMA
+443 RLNPSTKEAYNKMR

-470 DFLVKNGITPASRSV
+470 DFLVKNGIQPASRNV
-485 GDIEVALESYVM
+485 GDIEVALEQYVM
-497 KTEGVKKWN
+497 KTEGVTKWN

-527 YDQEG
+527 YDQQG

-538 NISGI
+538 NISGT

-548 KGLTDQQRSM
+548 KDLTDQQRSM

-567 AVRGATILFNEG
+567 AVRGATILFKEG
-579 SQGVNKMYTEMSK
+579 AKGVNEMWDSMSK
-592 VTALETANTKMNTL
+592 VTAADVAATKIGTL
-606 KGRIEQL
+606 QGRITL
-613 SGAFDTMKKTIGD
+613 LDSAFSTMKKTIGD

-646 NALPGPIQKAIA
+646 NSLPGPVQKAIA
-658 ITGGIVLALTAIATV
+658 ITGGIVLALTAVAAA
-673 IGVVLAAVGMVV
+673 IGVVLAAVGMVM
-685 SGIGALGV
+685 SGIGA
-693 ALGTL
+693 L
-698 ATSLGIAGGVAGLL
+698 ATSLGIAGGAAGLAGAAVGFL
-712 AAALGPVAIALGVV
+712 GSALGVLLGPVGLIAAALIGTGVV
-726 AAAVGVGVLAY
+726 AY
-737 KGYQKATEDSIA
+737 KAYQKATEDSIA

-760 KISSSTKKVLGEYFK
+760 KVSSSTKKVLGEYFK
-775 LSDGIRQKLTE
+775 LSDSIRQKLTE

-815 KTNARQQKEIE
+815 KNNARQQKEIE

-985 YDSTVST
+985 YNSTVST
-992 AKDKHKEIVDE
+992 AQDKHKEIVSE
-1003 AKSQAGEH
+1003 AKAQAGEH
-1011 VNQVDWETGQVKS
+1011 ANQVDWETGQVKS
-1024 KYQVMKDDVVRKM
+1024 KYQVMKDDVIRKM
-1037 KEMWSDVTNKYEDMK
+1037 KEMWSDVINKYEDMK
-1052 NSASSKVE
+1052 TSASNKVE

-1076 VTDKMSEIK
+1076 VTDKMQEIK
-1085 RDIEDKWNTVEKFF
+1085 NGIEEKWNTVEKFF
-1099 KSINLRSIGKSIIE
+1099 SSINLSSIGKSIIE
-1113 GLEKGLDD
+1113 GLETGLDS
-1121 ATGGLYSKAKNIAG
+1121 ATGGLYSKAKEIAG
-1135 EIKNTIA
+1135 EIKKTIS
-1142 GALDI
+1142 GALEI

-1153 MIPLGSAVPEG
+1153 MIPVGSAVPEG
-1164 LGVGIDKGQVFVVDA
+1164 VGVGMDKGKRFVVDA
-1179 AKRVVGALNYQMSN
+1179 AKNVVGTVKKQMGNMPSVFDFGFQTN
-1193 IGSAFSGMASDG
+1193 QHSIPRNTFSD
-1205 LRKISESD
+1205 
-1213 LFQFNGD
+1213 FNGYAQ
-1220 DPLSKYFNA
+1220 PQLSNSNPSMAKT
-1229 IFIDGD
+1229 IFPN
-1235 WRNDW
+1235 R
-1240 ITHIPENIRDTVRSI
+1240 
-1255 GAQLERFQG
+1255 
-1264 LSKADVKSFPGWKEV
+1264 PG
-1279 LSDNPGEVWYRPLET
+1279 GE
-1294 PEQRSYAN
+1294 Q
-1302 QIEKELNLT
+1302 ELNLT
-1311 LNMTNVLDGKEL
+1311 VNMTNVLDGKEL

-1340 RRAEF
+1340 RREEF

>member
-1 MMANE
+1 

-31 VRTLQNEL
+31 VRTLQSEL
-39 KSISTGMGGFANASD
+39 KSVSTGMGGFASASQ
-54 QTRAKTDALNRLI
+54 QTQAKMDTLSRLI
-67 EAQKEK
+67 DAQKEK
-73 VRALRQAYDQN
+73 VKALRQAYDQN

-95 QRYASQVNR
+95 QRYASQVNK

-118 VNRQAEQKGMDKLN
+118 VNKQAEQKGMDKLN
-132 NSLKALQAE
+132 NSLKSLQAE
-141 FQSVTTGMGGFSN
+141 FQSITTGMGGFSN
-154 ATEQTRAKID
+154 ATEQTRAKVD
-164 VLSRMVDKQKEKIRE
+164 VLSRTVDKQKEKIRE
-179 LQSAYNRA
+179 LQQAYNRA
-187 KAEEGEAS
+187 KTEEGEAS

-215 ETQLQQSNRELEEQG
+215 ENELRQSNHELEQQG
-230 NRLLNFGNRMESL
+230 NRLLNFGNRMETL

-272 VEESMNFEQQMANIK
+272 ITESMNFEQQMANVK
-287 AVSGATGQEMSKL
+287 AVSGSTGEEMKKL
-300 SELAVKYGEDTKYSS
+300 SELAVNMGETTKYSS

-327 AGVSLKDIIN
+327 AGVGLTDIIN
-337 GGLEGALNLAAAGE
+337 GGLDGALNLATAGE

-367 FKKDG
+367 FKADH
-372 LSVTDAANLL
+372 LSVADAANILS
-382 AGAANASATD
+382 GAANASATD
-392 VHELKYGLSASAAV
+392 VRELKYGLSASSAV

-415 DTSTALA
+415 DTATTLA

-443 RLNPSTKEAYNKMA
+443 RLNPTTKEAYNKMA

-470 DFLVKNGITPASRSV
+470 DFLVQNGITPASRSV
-485 GDIEVALESYVM
+485 GDIEVALEKYVM

-527 YDQEG
+527 YDQQG

-538 NISGI
+538 NISGT

-567 AVRGATILFNEG
+567 AVRGATILFKEG
-579 SQGVNKMYTEMSK
+579 ANGVNSMWDAMSK
-592 VTALETANTKMNTL
+592 VTAADVAATKIDTL
-606 KGRIEQL
+606 KGRL
-613 SGAFDTMKKTIGD
+613 TLLDSAFSTMKKTIGD
-626 ALAPVVSAF
+626 ALAPVVSVF

-646 NALPGPIQKAIA
+646 NALPGPVQKAIA

-685 SGIGALGV
+685 SGIGSLAVAMGV
-693 ALGTL
+693 ATA
-698 ATSLGIAGGVAGLL
+698 ATSVTGAVLGIL

-754 ATNTEG
+754 TTNTEG
-760 KISSSTKKVLGEYFK
+760 KVSSSTKKVLGEYFK

-786 IRLNHEVITEEQSQ
+786 IKLNHEVMTTEQAQ
-800 KLIGQYDKLANTIIE
+800 KLGQQYDQLTEKIITKVDE
-815 KTNARQQKEIE
+815 RKQKETE
-826 GLKKF
+826 RLRKL
-831 FADSYVLTAEEENKR
+831 FADSYVLTSEEENKR
-846 IEQLNQHYEQE
+846 LELLNQKYEDE
-857 KLKTQEKENKIKE
+857 KIKVAEKNQKIKE
-870 ILQTA
+870 INDLA
-875 ARENREL
+875 AAEHREK
-882 TTSERISLQA
+882 THSENVAIQA
-892 LQDEMDRVAV
+892 LQDEMDRTAV
-902 EHMSKNQME
+902 QHMTQNQME

-937 SAKARD
+937 SAKTRD
-943 KVIEDAK
+943 KVIGDAK

-963 RDENKTIT
+963 RDEMGGLN
-971 ADEANAIIAEAKRQ
+971 AQEAESVIAEAKRQ

-992 AKDKHKEIVDE
+992 ARDKHKEIVSE
-1003 AKSQAGEH
+1003 AKAQAGEH
-1011 VNQVDWETGQVKS
+1011 ANQVDWETGQIKS
-1024 KYQVMKDDVVRKM
+1024 KYQEMKDNVVRKM
-1037 KEMWSDVTNKYEDMK
+1037 QETWSG
-1052 NSASSKVE
+1052 
-1060 EIKNTVSR
+1060 IKNWWEETKKSTSNTVDEVKNIVSR

-1076 VTDKMSEIK
+1076 VLDKMLEIK
-1085 RDIEDKWNTVEKFF
+1085 SGIEEKWNTVEKFF
-1099 KSINLRSIGKSIIE
+1099 STINLRSIGKSIIE
-1113 GLEKGLDD
+1113 GLENGLDD
-1121 ATGGLYSKAKNIAG
+1121 ATGGLYRKAKSIAG

-1142 GALDI
+1142 GALEI

-1153 MIPLGSAVPEG
+1153 MIPVGSAVPEG
-1164 LGVGIDKGQVFVVDA
+1164 VGVGMDRGKRFVVDA
-1179 AKRVVGALNYQMSN
+1179 AKNVVGTVKKQMGNMPSVFDFGFQTSHYSVPNDAVSGLTNYMQPN
-1193 IGSAFSGMASDG
+1193 IPNNSAT
-1205 LRKISESD
+1205 
-1213 LFQFNGD
+1213 
-1220 DPLSKYFNA
+1220 SKKVFPN
-1229 IFIDGD
+1229 
-1235 WRNDW
+1235 RR
-1240 ITHIPENIRDTVRSI
+1240 PE
-1255 GAQLERFQG
+1255 
-1264 LSKADVKSFPGWKEV
+1264 
-1279 LSDNPGEVWYRPLET
+1279 
-1294 PEQRSYAN
+1294 
-1302 QIEKELNLT
+1302 EKELNLT

-1323 ANGSYTY
+1323 AGGTYRY
-1330 TTKLQ
+1330 TTELQ
-1335 DREQK
+1335 DRDRQRKEQ
-1340 RRAEF
+1340 F

>member
-1 MMANE
+1 MANE

-179 LQSAYNRA
+179 LQSAYNWA

-613 SGAFDTMKKTIGD
+613 SGSFDTMKKTIGD

>member
-1 MMANE
+1 MKIGE
-6 MNNLVVRLSLDNV
+6 YE
-19 NFRQGIANSGRA
+19 I
-31 VRTLQNEL
+31 
-39 KSISTGMGGFANASD
+39 KSSYIT
-54 QTRAKTDALNRLI
+54 
-67 EAQKEK
+67 
-73 VRALRQAYDQN
+73 
-84 KAKLGENDAAT
+84 
-95 QRYASQVNR
+95 
-104 AVADLN
+104 
-110 RFENELKQ
+110 
-118 VNRQAEQKGMDKLN
+118 
-132 NSLKALQAE
+132 
-141 FQSVTTGMGGFSN
+141 SV
-154 ATEQTRAKID
+154 
-164 VLSRMVDKQKEKIRE
+164 
-179 LQSAYNRA
+179 
-187 KAEEGEAS
+187 
-195 QSAQR
+195 
-200 YAEQIHRATGELNRF
+200 
-215 ETQLQQSNRELEEQG
+215 
-230 NRLLNFGNRMESL
+230 
-243 GNHLQN
+243 
-249 AGMQIGMVFG
+249 
-259 GMTYAIGRGLKSA
+259 
-272 VEESMNFEQQMANIK
+272 
-287 AVSGATGQEMSKL
+287 
-300 SELAVKYGEDTKYSS
+300 
-315 VEAGKGIEELIK
+315 
-327 AGVSLKDIIN
+327 
-337 GGLEGALNLAAAGE
+337 
-351 LELGE
+351 
-356 AAEIASTALNA
+356 
-367 FKKDG
+367 
-372 LSVTDAANLL
+372 
-382 AGAANASATD
+382 
-392 VHELKYGLSASAAV
+392 
-406 AAGAGMTFK
+406 
-415 DTSTALA
+415 
-422 VFAQNG
+422 
-428 LKGSD
+428 KGSD

-548 KGLTDQQRSM
+548 KDLTDQQRSM

-971 ADEANAIIAEAKRQ
+971 AEEANAIIAEAKRQ

-992 AKDKHKEIVDE
+992 AKDKHREIVDE

>member
-1 MMANE
+1 MANE

-39 KSISTGMGGFANASD
+39 KSVSTGMGGFANASQ
-54 QTRAKTDALNRLI
+54 QTQAKMNTLSRLI

-84 KAKLGENDAAT
+84 KATLGENDAAT
-95 QRYASQVNR
+95 QRYASQVNK

-118 VNRQAEQKGMDKLN
+118 VNRQAEQKGMDQLN
-132 NSLKALQAE
+132 NALKALQAE
-141 FQSVTTGMGGFSN
+141 FQSITTGMGSFSN

-164 VLSRMVDKQKEKIRE
+164 VLSRVVDKQKEKIRE

-187 KAEEGEAS
+187 KTEEGEAS

-200 YAEQIHRATGELNRF
+200 YAEQIHRATAELNRF
-215 ETQLQQSNRELEEQG
+215 ETELQQSNRELEQQG

-259 GMTYAIGRGLKSA
+259 GMTYAIGQGLKSA

-327 AGVSLKDIIN
+327 AGVSLTDIIN

-415 DTSTALA
+415 DTATALA

-470 DFLVKNGITPASRSV
+470 DFLVKNGVTPASRSV
-485 GDIEVALESYVM
+485 GDIEVALEKYVM
-497 KTEGVKKWN
+497 QTEGVTKWN

-527 YDQEG
+527 YDQQG
-532 HIQSLE
+532 KIQSLE
-538 NISGI
+538 HISGI
-543 LHESM
+543 LKESM
-548 KGLTDQQRSM
+548 KDLTDQQRSM

-646 NALPGPIQKAIA
+646 NSLPGPVQKAIA
-658 ITGGIVLALTAIATV
+658 ITGGIVLAITAIVTA
-673 IGVVLAAVGMVV
+673 IGVFLGVVGMIV
-685 SGIGALGV
+685 SGIGALSL
-693 ALGTL
+693 ALAPIG
-698 ATSLGIAGGVAGLL
+698 GIAGAAAGAVGFLGSAIGLL
-712 AAALGPVAIALGVV
+712 LGPVGLVAAALIGTGVV
-726 AAAVGVGVLAY
+726 AYKAY
-737 KGYQKATEDSIA
+737 QEATEDSIA

-760 KISSSTKKVLGEYFK
+760 KVSSSTKKVLGEYFK

-786 IRLNHEVITEEQSQ
+786 MRLNHEVITEEQSQ
-800 KLIGQYDKLANTIIE
+800 KLIGQYAKLGNTIIE
-815 KTNARQQKEIE
+815 KTNTRQQKEVE

-846 IEQLNQHYEQE
+846 MEQMNQHYEQE

-870 ILQTA
+870 IIQTA
-875 ARENREL
+875 ANEKRDF

-892 LQDEMDRVAV
+892 LQDEMDRTAIQ
-902 EHMSKNQME
+902 HMSKNQME
-911 QKVILENMRVQA
+911 QKVIYENIRVQA
-923 SEISA
+923 SEITA

-950 KTRDEK
+950 KTRDDKIAYAIRLRDESGTLNK
-956 IAEAIRQ
+956 EEADAAIAEA
-963 RDENKTIT
+963 N
-971 ADEANAIIAEAKRQ
+971 RQ
-985 YDSTVST
+985 YNSTVST
-992 AKDKHKEIVDE
+992 ARDKHKEIVSE

-1011 VNQVDWETGQVKS
+1011 ANQVDWETGQIKS
-1024 KYQVMKDDVVRKM
+1024 KYQVMKDDVVQKM
-1037 KEMWSDVTNKYEDMK
+1037 RETWSGITKWWEETK
-1052 NSASSKVE
+1052 TSADNKVE

-1068 KFEEKKKA
+1068 KFEEQKKA
-1076 VTDKMSEIK
+1076 VKDKMSEIK
-1085 RDIEDKWNTVEKFF
+1085 HDIEEKWNTVEKFF
-1099 KSINLRSIGKSIIE
+1099 STINLRSIGKSIIE

-1121 ATGGLYSKAKNIAG
+1121 ATGGLYSKAKGIAG
-1135 EIKNTIA
+1135 EIKKTIS
-1142 GALDI
+1142 GALEI

-1153 MIPLGSAVPEG
+1153 MIPVGSAVPEG
-1164 LGVGIDKGQVFVVDA
+1164 VGVGMDKGKRFVVDA
-1179 AKRVVGALNYQMSN
+1179 AKNVVGTVKNL
-1193 IGSAFSGMASDG
+1193 
-1205 LRKISESD
+1205 SE
-1213 LFQFNGD
+1213 
-1220 DPLSKYFNA
+1220 
-1229 IFIDGD
+1229 I
-1235 WRNDW
+1235 
-1240 ITHIPENIRDTVRSI
+1240 
-1255 GAQLERFQG
+1255 
-1264 LSKADVKSFPGWKEV
+1264 
-1279 LSDNPGEVWYRPLET
+1279 
-1294 PEQRSYAN
+1294 
-1302 QIEKELNLT
+1302 
-1311 LNMTNVLDGKEL
+1311 
-1323 ANGSYTY
+1323 
-1330 TTKLQ
+1330 
-1335 DREQK
+1335 
-1340 RRAEF
+1340 

>member
-1 MMANE
+1 MANE

-73 VRALRQAYDQN
+73 VRALRQAYNQN

-141 FQSVTTGMGGFSN
+141 FHSVTTGMGGFSN

-164 VLSRMVDKQKEKIRE
+164 ILSRTVDKQKEKIRE

-230 NRLLNFGNRMESL
+230 NRLLNFGNRMGSL

-259 GMTYAIGRGLKSA
+259 GMTYAIDRGLKSA

-327 AGVSLKDIIN
+327 AGASLKDIIN

-382 AGAANASATD
+382 AGSANASATD

-646 NALPGPIQKAIA
+646 NALPGPVQKAIA
-658 ITGGIVLALTAIATV
+658 ITGGVVLALTAIATV

-726 AAAVGVGVLAY
+726 AAAVGIGVLAY

-760 KISSSTKKVLGEYFK
+760 KVSSSTKKVLGEYFK

-815 KTNARQQKEIE
+815 KTNVRQQKEIE

-985 YDSTVST
+985 YDSTVS
-992 AKDKHKEIVDE
+992 
-1003 AKSQAGEH
+1003 
-1011 VNQVDWETGQVKS
+1011 
-1024 KYQVMKDDVVRKM
+1024 
-1037 KEMWSDVTNKYEDMK
+1037 
-1052 NSASSKVE
+1052 
-1060 EIKNTVSR
+1060 
-1068 KFEEKKKA
+1068 
-1076 VTDKMSEIK
+1076 
-1085 RDIEDKWNTVEKFF
+1085 
-1099 KSINLRSIGKSIIE
+1099 
-1113 GLEKGLDD
+1113 
-1121 ATGGLYSKAKNIAG
+1121 
-1135 EIKNTIA
+1135 
-1142 GALDI
+1142 
-1147 NSPSKV
+1147 
-1153 MIPLGSAVPEG
+1153 
-1164 LGVGIDKGQVFVVDA
+1164 
-1179 AKRVVGALNYQMSN
+1179 
-1193 IGSAFSGMASDG
+1193 
-1205 LRKISESD
+1205 
-1213 LFQFNGD
+1213 
-1220 DPLSKYFNA
+1220 
-1229 IFIDGD
+1229 
-1235 WRNDW
+1235 
-1240 ITHIPENIRDTVRSI
+1240 
-1255 GAQLERFQG
+1255 
-1264 LSKADVKSFPGWKEV
+1264 
-1279 LSDNPGEVWYRPLET
+1279 
-1294 PEQRSYAN
+1294 
-1302 QIEKELNLT
+1302 
-1311 LNMTNVLDGKEL
+1311 
-1323 ANGSYTY
+1323 
-1330 TTKLQ
+1330 
-1335 DREQK
+1335 
-1340 RRAEF
+1340 

>member
-1 MMANE
+1 
-6 MNNLVVRLSLDNV
+6 D
-19 NFRQGIANSGRA
+19 
-31 VRTLQNEL
+31 
-39 KSISTGMGGFANASD
+39 
-54 QTRAKTDALNRLI
+54 
-67 EAQKEK
+67 
-73 VRALRQAYDQN
+73 
-84 KAKLGENDAAT
+84 
-95 QRYASQVNR
+95 
-104 AVADLN
+104 
-110 RFENELKQ
+110 
-118 VNRQAEQKGMDKLN
+118 
-132 NSLKALQAE
+132 
-141 FQSVTTGMGGFSN
+141 
-154 ATEQTRAKID
+154 
-164 VLSRMVDKQKEKIRE
+164 
-179 LQSAYNRA
+179 
-187 KAEEGEAS
+187 
-195 QSAQR
+195 
-200 YAEQIHRATGELNRF
+200 H
-215 ETQLQQSNRELEEQG
+215 
-230 NRLLNFGNRMESL
+230 
-243 GNHLQN
+243 
-249 AGMQIGMVFG
+249 
-259 GMTYAIGRGLKSA
+259 
-272 VEESMNFEQQMANIK
+272 
-287 AVSGATGQEMSKL
+287 
-300 SELAVKYGEDTKYSS
+300 
-315 VEAGKGIEELIK
+315 
-327 AGVSLKDIIN
+327 
-337 GGLEGALNLAAAGE
+337 
-351 LELGE
+351 
-356 AAEIASTALNA
+356 
-367 FKKDG
+367 
-372 LSVTDAANLL
+372 LSVADAANILS
-382 AGAANASATD
+382 GAANASATD
-392 VHELKYGLSASAAV
+392 VRELKYGLAASSAV

-415 DTSTALA
+415 DTATTLA

-443 RLNPSTKEAYNKMA
+443 RLNPSTKEAYNKMK

-470 DFLVKNGITPASRSV
+470 DFLVKNGIQPASRNV
-485 GDIEVALESYVM
+485 GDIEVALEKYVM
-497 KTEGVKKWN
+497 KTEGVTKWN
-506 DKCDTTFRELATSSA
+506 DKCDTAFRELATSSA

-527 YDQEG
+527 YDQQG

-538 NISGI
+538 NISGT

-548 KGLTDQQRSM
+548 KDLTDQQRSM

-567 AVRGATILFNEG
+567 AVRGATILFKEG
-579 SQGVNKMYTEMSK
+579 AKGVNEMWDSMSK
-592 VTALETANTKMNTL
+592 VTAADVAATKIDTL
-606 KGRIEQL
+606 QGRITL
-613 SGAFDTMKKTIGD
+613 LDSAFSTMKKTIGD

-646 NALPGPIQKAIA
+646 NSLPGPVQKAIA
-658 ITGGIVLALTAIATV
+658 ITGGVVLALTAIATV
-673 IGVVLAAVGMVV
+673 IGVVLAAVGMVM
-685 SGIGALGV
+685 SGIGA
-693 ALGTL
+693 L
-698 ATSLGIAGGVAGLL
+698 ATSLGIVGGAAGLASAAVGFL
-712 AAALGPVAIALGVV
+712 GSAIGLLFGPVGLIAAALIGTGVV
-726 AAAVGVGVLAY
+726 AY
-737 KGYQKATEDSIA
+737 KAYQKATEDSIA

-760 KISSSTKKVLGEYFK
+760 KVSSSTKKVLGEYFK

-815 KTNARQQKEIE
+815 KTSARQQKEIE

-992 AKDKHKEIVDE
+992 ARDKHKEIVSE

-1011 VNQVDWETGQVKS
+1011 ANQVDWETGQVKS
-1024 KYQVMKDDVVRKM
+1024 KFEVMKDDVVRKM
-1037 KEMWSDVTNKYEDMK
+1037 KEMGSDVSNKYDEMK
-1052 NSASSKVE
+1052 NAASNKVE

-1076 VTDKMSEIK
+1076 VVDKMKEIK
-1085 RDIEDKWNTVEKFF
+1085 NDIEDKWNTVEKFF
-1099 KSINLRSIGKSIIE
+1099 STINLRSIGKSIIE

-1121 ATGGLYSKAKNIAG
+1121 ATGGLYSKAKSIAG
-1135 EIKNTIA
+1135 EIKKTIS
-1142 GALDI
+1142 GALEI

-1153 MIPLGSAVPEG
+1153 MIPVGSAVPEG
-1164 LGVGIDKGQVFVVDA
+1164 VGVGMDKGKRFVVDA
-1179 AKRVVGALNYQMSN
+1179 AKNVVGTVKKQMGNMPSVFDFGFQTSHYSIPHNAL
-1193 IGSAFSGMASDG
+1193 GD
-1205 LRKISESD
+1205 
-1213 LFQFNGD
+1213 FNGYMQ
-1220 DPLSKYFNA
+1220 PQSPYNNA
-1229 IFIDGD
+1229 PTGKTMFSD
-1235 WRNDW
+1235 
-1240 ITHIPENIRDTVRSI
+1240 
-1255 GAQLERFQG
+1255 
-1264 LSKADVKSFPGWKEV
+1264 KSG
-1279 LSDNPGEVWYRPLET
+1279 R
-1294 PEQRSYAN
+1294 EQ
-1302 QIEKELNLT
+1302 ELNLT
-1311 LNMTNVLDGKEL
+1311 VNMTNVLDGKEL
-1323 ANGSYTY
+1323 ANGSYAY

-1335 DREQK
+1335 DRDQK

>member
-1 MMANE
+1 MKIGE
-6 MNNLVVRLSLDNV
+6 YEIKSSYITNV
-19 NFRQGIANSGRA
+19 
-31 VRTLQNEL
+31 
-39 KSISTGMGGFANASD
+39 
-54 QTRAKTDALNRLI
+54 
-67 EAQKEK
+67 
-73 VRALRQAYDQN
+73 
-84 KAKLGENDAAT
+84 
-95 QRYASQVNR
+95 
-104 AVADLN
+104 
-110 RFENELKQ
+110 
-118 VNRQAEQKGMDKLN
+118 
-132 NSLKALQAE
+132 
-141 FQSVTTGMGGFSN
+141 
-154 ATEQTRAKID
+154 
-164 VLSRMVDKQKEKIRE
+164 
-179 LQSAYNRA
+179 
-187 KAEEGEAS
+187 
-195 QSAQR
+195 
-200 YAEQIHRATGELNRF
+200 
-215 ETQLQQSNRELEEQG
+215 
-230 NRLLNFGNRMESL
+230 
-243 GNHLQN
+243 
-249 AGMQIGMVFG
+249 
-259 GMTYAIGRGLKSA
+259 
-272 VEESMNFEQQMANIK
+272 
-287 AVSGATGQEMSKL
+287 
-300 SELAVKYGEDTKYSS
+300 
-315 VEAGKGIEELIK
+315 
-327 AGVSLKDIIN
+327 
-337 GGLEGALNLAAAGE
+337 
-351 LELGE
+351 
-356 AAEIASTALNA
+356 
-367 FKKDG
+367 
-372 LSVTDAANLL
+372 
-382 AGAANASATD
+382 
-392 VHELKYGLSASAAV
+392 
-406 AAGAGMTFK
+406 
-415 DTSTALA
+415 
-422 VFAQNG
+422 
-428 LKGSD
+428 KGSD

-538 NISGI
+538 NISEI

>member
-1 MMANE
+1 MANE

-19 NFRQGIANSGRA
+19 NFRQGITNSGRA

-39 KSISTGMGGFANASD
+39 KAISTGMGGFANASQ
-54 QTRAKTDALNRLI
+54 QTQAKMNTLSRLI
-67 EAQKEK
+67 DAQKEK
-73 VRALRQAYDQN
+73 VKALRQAYDQN

-95 QRYASQVNR
+95 QRYASQVNK

-118 VNRQAEQKGMDKLN
+118 VNRQAQQTALDKLN
-132 NSLKALQAE
+132 NSLKSLQAE
-141 FQSVTTGMGGFSN
+141 FQAVTTGMHGYTN

-164 VLSRMVDKQKEKIRE
+164 VLSRMVDKQKEKMRE

-187 KAEEGEAS
+187 KTEEGEAS

-200 YAEQIHRATGELNRF
+200 YAEQIHRATAELNRF
-215 ETQLQQSNRELEEQG
+215 ETELRQSNHELEQQG
-230 NRLLNFGNRMESL
+230 NRLLNFGNRMETL

-259 GMTYAIGRGLKSA
+259 GMTYAIGRGLKAA
-272 VEESMNFEQQMANIK
+272 VTESMNFEQQMANIK
-287 AVSGATGQEMSKL
+287 AVSGSTGEEMKKL
-300 SELAVKYGEDTKYSS
+300 SELAVNMGETTKYSS
-315 VEAGKGIEELIK
+315 VQAGQGIEELIK
-327 AGVSLKDIIN
+327 AGVSLTDIIN
-337 GGLEGALNLAAAGE
+337 GGLEGALNLATAGE

-367 FKKDG
+367 FKADH
-372 LSVTDAANLL
+372 LSVADAANILS
-382 AGAANASATD
+382 GAANASATD
-392 VHELKYGLSASAAV
+392 VRELKYGLAASSAV

-415 DTSTALA
+415 DTATTLA

-443 RLNPSTKEAYNKMA
+443 RLNPSTKEAYNKMK

-470 DFLVKNGITPASRSV
+470 DFLVKNGIQPASRNV
-485 GDIEVALESYVM
+485 GDIEVALEKYVM
-497 KTEGVKKWN
+497 KTEGVTKWN

-527 YDQEG
+527 YDQQG

-538 NISGI
+538 NISGT

-548 KGLTDQQRSM
+548 KDLTDQQRSM

-567 AVRGATILFNEG
+567 AVRGATILFKEG
-579 SQGVNKMYTEMSK
+579 AKGVNEMWDSMSK
-592 VTALETANTKMNTL
+592 VTAADVAATKIDTL
-606 KGRIEQL
+606 KGRL
-613 SGAFDTMKKTIGD
+613 TLLDSAFSTMKKTIGD
-626 ALAPVVSAF
+626 ALAPVVSVF

-646 NALPGPIQKAIA
+646 NALPGPVQKAIA

-685 SGIGALGV
+685 SGIGSLGV

-760 KISSSTKKVLGEYFK
+760 KVSSSTKKVLGEYFK

-928 RQAAEVVEN
+928 RQAAEVVKN
-937 SAKARD
+937 SADTRD
-943 KVIEDAK
+943 KVIADAK
-950 KTRDEK
+950 KTRDDK

-971 ADEANAIIAEAKRQ
+971 AEEANAIIAEAKRQ

-992 AKDKHKEIVDE
+992 AKDKHREIVSE

-1011 VNQVDWETGQVKS
+1011 ANQVDWETGQVKS

-1052 NSASSKVE
+1052 NSASNKVE

-1076 VTDKMSEIK
+1076 VVDKMKEIK
-1085 RDIEDKWNTVEKFF
+1085 SDIEEKWNTVEKFF
-1099 KSINLRSIGKSIIE
+1099 RSINLRSIGKSIIE
-1113 GLEKGLDD
+1113 GLGKGIDD
-1121 ATGGLYSKAKNIAG
+1121 ASGGLFSKAAGIAND
-1135 EIKNTIA
+1135 IKKTIS
-1142 GALDI
+1142 GALEI

-1153 MIPLGSAVPEG
+1153 MIPVGSAVPEG
-1164 LGVGIDKGQVFVVDA
+1164 VGVGMDKGKRFVVDA
-1179 AKRVVGALNYQMSN
+1179 AKNVVGTVKKQMGNMPSVFDFGFRTTQYSVPNGLVSGFTDYTQLNTY
-1193 IGSAFSGMASDG
+1193 D
-1205 LRKISESD
+1205 
-1213 LFQFNGD
+1213 
-1220 DPLSKYFNA
+1220 SKPSTSKR
-1229 IFIDGD
+1229 IFPN
-1235 WRNDW
+1235 RQA
-1240 ITHIPENIRDTVRSI
+1240 E
-1255 GAQLERFQG
+1255 
-1264 LSKADVKSFPGWKEV
+1264 
-1279 LSDNPGEVWYRPLET
+1279 
-1294 PEQRSYAN
+1294 
-1302 QIEKELNLT
+1302 EKELNLT

-1323 ANGSYTY
+1323 AGGTYMY
-1330 TTKLQ
+1330 TTDLQ
-1335 DREQK
+1335 ERDKK
-1340 RRAEF
+1340 RKSQF